1 MTVNQLKSKVLA
13 YTAALKQYID
23 VRTNAALVS
32 EEVTIPASV
41 SKDYDLTVLLGVDHA
56 NYDKRSASVTV
67 LIEETEAGSPMEGY
81 FINSEGVVTTGIG
94 MDGNVRV
101 HNYQTAAVK
110 CHVRIDV
117 PREL

>member
-1 MTVNQLKSKVLA
+1 MSIQQLKDRVLA

-32 EEVTIPASV
+32 EEATIPAESSV
-41 SKDYDLTVLLGVDHA
+41 DYDLTTLLGENHA

-67 LIEETEAGSPMEGY
+67 LVEETEVGSPLEGY
-81 FINSEGVVTTGIG
+81 FINSEGVLTVGI
-94 MDGNVRV
+94 DINGNVRL
-101 HNYQTAAVK
+101 HNYQTTSVT